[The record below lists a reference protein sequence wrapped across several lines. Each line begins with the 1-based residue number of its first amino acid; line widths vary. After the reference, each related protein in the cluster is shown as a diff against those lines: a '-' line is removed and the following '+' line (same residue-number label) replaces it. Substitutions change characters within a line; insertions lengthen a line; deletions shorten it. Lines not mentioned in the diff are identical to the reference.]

1 MTATIESPR
10 TLARGS
16 AREIPAV
23 AAEIGADVAA
33 PFADAVDRE
42 ARFPHET
49 LAGLRDKRLLS
60 ATVPP
65 GLGGGGATLSDACA
79 AVEALGRH
87 CASSAMVLAMHYLQV
102 ACLVR
107 HGHNDLLRG
116 YLRTLSSDQ
125 LLLASATT
133 EIGTGGELRRSVCAV
148 EVDEGRFRLEKQA
161 PVVSYG
167 AHADA
172 VLATARRSPN
182 SPPNDQVLVLC
193 VAPGLQLEQT
203 SVWDTL
209 GMRGTVSPGFVLRAI
224 GDADQIVADPFGDI
238 AARTMVP
245 VSHALWTHVWLGIAA
260 AALDKAGKFVRSEA
274 HKTPGTTPASATR
287 LAEAM
292 AQYLELRSAV
302 HEGARLVEQAASDE
316 RDEPGM
322 GLALSLNAL
331 KVSASTAVVEIVTK
345 ALRICGMAGYSQRS
359 PYSLGR
365 QLRDAHSAALMV
377 SNDRLLG
384 DNAQM
389 LLLYKEL

>member
-10 TLARGS
+10 TLG
-16 AREIPAV
+16 REASRAITAA

-49 LAGLRDKRLLS
+49 LTALRDERLLS
-60 ATVPP
+60 ATVPLA
-65 GLGGGGATLSDACA
+65 LGGGGATLSEACA

-107 HGHNDLLRG
+107 HGHNDFLRG

-133 EIGTGGELRRSVCAV
+133 EIGTGGELRRSVCAL
-148 EVDEGRFRLEKQA
+148 EVDQGRFRLEKQA

-172 VLATARRSPN
+172 LLATARRSPD

-209 GMRGTVSPGFVLRAI
+209 GMRGTVSPGFVLRAV
-224 GDADQIVADPFGDI
+224 GDADQIVPEPFGDI

-245 VSHALWTHVWLGIAA
+245 VSHALWSHVWLGIAA

-274 HKTPGTTPASATR
+274 HKTPGTTPASAAR
-287 LAEAM
+287 LAEAV
-292 AQYLELRSAV
+292 AQYLEMRSAV
-302 HEGARLVEQAASDE
+302 HEGARLVEQASDE

-322 GLALSLNAL
+322 GLALALNAL
-331 KVSASTAVVEIVTK
+331 KVSASTVVVEIVTK
-345 ALRICGMAGYSQRS
+345 SLRICGMAGYSQCS